1 MIFSNETETLEI
13 GPGVIA
19 QASVA
24 EGPAFIL
31 SATEWLAIQT
41 YVENALALPTT
52 TEAFKTYLGEG
63 APADMA
69 PFASLITA
77 YGNINKHVT
86 TWQKDTFPAS
96 VSLAS
101 DIVNYAKQAPTYY
114 NPILPLAEK
123 LKKDPNDKDS
133 KDALK
138 GILEVL
144 SKSAS
149 GHHTKAKTVAQK
161 IQNFADDTQ
170 ADKVVLTGVDGNGG
184 LKKSYNEK
192 YGATSKEVKEIKE
205 DLELQQKILDKA
217 NKDYDHYVVVAST
230 TPTYVWVW
238 PFGTVA
244 AAVVAGVYGDKAVKA
259 LEKVRATEQKIK
271 NLNTKLATD
280 ALLIISVGNASSG
293 ISTTSDQIAAALP
306 VIQKIQG
313 VWGSIADDLN
323 NIIETI
329 DTNIAEALPIIM
341 NLGVQTA
348 INEWTEVGKLAEA
361 YRLNAYITV
370 KK

>member
-1 MIFSNETETLEI
+1 MEFTNETQTLEL

-19 QASVA
+19 KASVA
-24 EGPAFIL
+24 KGPAFIL
-31 SATEWLAIQT
+31 AATEWVAIQT
-41 YVENALALPTT
+41 YVINALALPTT
-52 TEAFKTYLGEG
+52 AETFKTYLGKG
-63 APADMA
+63 APSDMA

-96 VSLAS
+96 ISLAS
-101 DIVNYAKQAPTYY
+101 DIVNYGKQAPIYY

-123 LKKDPNDKDS
+123 LKKDPNDQES
-133 KDALK
+133 KDTLK

-149 GHHTKAKTVAQK
+149 DHHIKAKAVAQK
-161 IQNFADDTQ
+161 IQSFADDTQ
-170 ADKVVLTGVDGNGG
+170 ADKVVLTGVDGSGG
-184 LKKSYNEK
+184 LKKEYNDK
-192 YGATSKEVKEIKE
+192 YGATSKEVTEIKE
-205 DLELQQKILDKA
+205 DLELQAKTLDQA

-244 AAVVAGVYGDKAVKA
+244 AAVVAGIYGDKAVKA
-259 LEKVRATEQKIK
+259 LEKVRATEKKIK
-271 NLNTKLATD
+271 DLGEKLAAD
-280 ALLIISVGNASSG
+280 ALLIISVSNASSG
-293 ISTTSDQIAAALP
+293 ISKTSDQIAAALP

-313 VWGSIADDLN
+313 VWGAITDDLN
-323 NIIETI
+323 NIIQTI

-341 NLGVQTA
+341 KLGVQTA
-348 INEWTEVGKLAEA
+348 IQEWTDVAELANE
-361 YRLNAYITV
+361 YRLHANV
-370 KK
+370 KFEK